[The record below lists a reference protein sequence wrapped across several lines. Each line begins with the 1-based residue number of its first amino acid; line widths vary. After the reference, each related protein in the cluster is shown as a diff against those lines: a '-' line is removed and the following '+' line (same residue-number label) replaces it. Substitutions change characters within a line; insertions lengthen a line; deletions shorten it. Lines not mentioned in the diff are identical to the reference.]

1 MSHKGSSPL
10 LIRIGPKPV
19 ALMSAFLNFLKSW
32 LLSGAEV
39 FPVLRPWVWMG
50 GKRLQHSFPTNSIH
64 DAELSGRW
72 GVYTWPQQICSV
84 SVQCP
89 QWSASSVWLA
99 SGAGHPVLQEA
110 RPQPSCFG
118 TPSLLRPQGTS
129 IPHRVDV
136 EVWSM
141 DVGTLGSPV
150 S

>member
-99 SGAGHPVLQEA
+99 SGA
-110 RPQPSCFG
+110 
-118 TPSLLRPQGTS
+118 TPSLAGGKTPAQLFWDPITPSSSGHFD
-129 IPHRVDV
+129 PHRVDV